1 MNKTTVIIT
10 GHSQGLGAALAAT
23 WLARGAHVIGIAR
36 SSNDALQAQYPA
48 QLRQITLDLAD
59 SSAVHHWLHHDADWA
74 TWLHGQHMLWLF
86 NNAGTVAPSA
96 ILGKQGA
103 ADIAHA
109 VALNVAA
116 PLMLADAVAA
126 QRSTTLS
133 CAIVHISSG
142 AAHKAY
148 PGWSIYGAC
157 KAALDQHARNA
168 AAEHNGIAIVSIA
181 PGVVDTAMQESLRHN
196 AQFPIRERFSDLYHH
211 KQLQSPVETA
221 ECVINYCIGKDFA
234 RKAVVDIRNL

>member
-10 GHSQGLGAALAAT
+10 GHSQGLGAALAAA
-23 WLARGAHVIGIAR
+23 WLARGARVIGIAR
-36 SSNDALQAQYPA
+36 SSNDALQAQYPT
-48 QLRQITLDLAD
+48 QLRQVALDLAD
-59 SSAVHHWLHHDADWA
+59 SAAVRHWLHHDADWA
-74 TWLHGQHMLWLF
+74 TWLHGQHNLWLF
-86 NNAGTVAPSA
+86 NNAGTVAPSV

-109 VALNVAA
+109 VTLNVAA
-116 PLMLADAVAA
+116 SLMLADAVAA
-126 QRSTTLS
+126 QRSSTLS

-168 AAEHNGIAIVSIA
+168 AAEHNGITIVSIA
-181 PGVVDTAMQESLRHN
+181 PGVVDTAMQESLRNN
-196 AQFPIRERFSDLYHH
+196 AQFPIRERFSDLHH
-211 KQLQSPVETA
+211 NKQLQSPEETA
-221 ECVINYCIGKDFA
+221 KSIVGYCLSKDFA
-234 RKAVVDIRNL
+234 RQAVVDIRNL